1 MNYLML
7 GLANL
12 DFVVDVAILLDLVA
26 TQAIPDYYHGDQMLD
41 KLVYYSN
48 PDFVAKYD
56 ISFLWLL
63 EWELTIW
70 APLNS
75 LLLNSWAIPGVKSG
89 FLYGS
94 SLPSLW
100 STGPFQGVP
109 GTNGGGPVSPIF
121 GLSGLFILRPAIE
134 SSNVSSSNF
143 GLSFPQLGF
152 RSFGGGKLELK

>member
-56 ISFLWLL
+56 ISFL
-63 EWELTIW
+63 
-70 APLNS
+70 
-75 LLLNSWAIPGVKSG
+75 
-89 FLYGS
+89 
-94 SLPSLW
+94 
-100 STGPFQGVP
+100 
-109 GTNGGGPVSPIF
+109 
-121 GLSGLFILRPAIE
+121 
-134 SSNVSSSNF
+134 
-143 GLSFPQLGF
+143 
-152 RSFGGGKLELK
+152 